1 MNLKQ
6 FANVDSLYR
15 DLDTGQEVPWH
26 DYMRRVIDK
35 LGLDNIK
42 PYIPYDIEYLKGK
55 LGEDVNLNNTNMAE
69 WDCAAGYVSYINRI
83 TKTEEYKCLQ
93 GGLGN
98 LFVSKGITCFS
109 PSEGVSVLKNAA
121 RILCETT

>member
-26 DYMRRVIDK
+26 CYMRRVIDK

-42 PYIPYDIEYLKGK
+42 PYIPYEIDYLKEK
-55 LGEDVNLNNTNMAE
+55 LKEDVHLNNTQLQRWNE
-69 WDCAAGYVSYINRI
+69 AGGFCLHHGEAYYTASGLSILFRRNRI
-83 TKTEEYKCLQ
+83 TL
-93 GGLGN
+93 
-98 LFVSKGITCFS
+98 FS
-109 PSEGVSVLKNAA
+109 PSDCVCVLKEAA
-121 RILCETT
+121 RMLCMR